1 MHILILGAGAVGGY
15 FGARLIEAGADVT
28 FLVRPR
34 RAEQL
39 VRDGLVVESSF
50 GDFSRQVATVTAG
63 AECAPPD
70 IVVIACKA
78 YGLDEALRAIS
89 PYVGGETIVLP
100 LLNGIAHLETIDRS
114 LPNAI
119 VWGGLVHIG
128 VALTPDGVIKH
139 LNELQLFIF
148 GPRDGVNHPPADHLL
163 AAFDKTPVD
172 AQLSRNIVQDLW
184 DKLVFLATLAGCTCL
199 MRADIGTILKAAHGE
214 RLILGLLDECRRI
227 AEAER
232 FPPKAD
238 QMTCYRQRLTERGST
253 FTASMLR
260 DIEGGRPIEADH
272 IIGDM
277 VAKAAKHGIPI
288 PLLTVAYAHLQA
300 YEVRRPTLATDPA

>member
-39 VRDGLVVESSF
+39 ARNGLVVESSF
-50 GDFSRQVATVTAG
+50 GDFSRQVATVTSG
-63 AECAPPD
+63 ADCAPPD

-78 YGLDEALRAIS
+78 YGLDGALRAIS
-89 PYVGGETIVLP
+89 PHVGPETIILP
-100 LLNGIAHLETIDRS
+100 LLNGIAHLETIERS

-148 GPRDGVNHPPADHLL
+148 GPRDGVPRPSAEQLR
-163 AAFDKTPVD
+163 AAFAGTPVD
-172 AQLSRNIVQDLW
+172 AQLSPNILQDLW

-199 MRADIGTILKAAHGE
+199 MRADIGTILKTTHGE
-214 RLILGLLDECRRI
+214 RLILGLLDECRAI
-227 AEAER
+227 AEAEG
-232 FPPKAD
+232 FPPDAD
-238 QMTCYRQRLTERGST
+238 RIACYRQRLTERGST

-277 VAKAAKHGIPI
+277 VSKAIKHGIPT
-288 PLLTVAYAHLQA
+288 PLLNVAYAHLQA
-300 YEVRRPTLATDPA
+300 YEARRPTFEG